1 MSSGSIGA
9 TVTLPPRYHRAQRV
23 IHWLMA
29 MVIVAALAIGLYCS
43 YLVPGSA
50 ERQFLL
56 DIHKSL
62 GMTALVL
69 IVLRIPLR
77 AILGEPPRAIA
88 PPRHERLAS
97 HIVHGT
103 LYLLMVTMPLSGYAT
118 SASEGRSLPW
128 FGLFNWPNLLPE
140 NRDLGRLLATVHHY
154 GAYAFFAALSLHLA
168 AVVWHHI
175 VKRDEVLSRMI

>member
-1 MSSGSIGA
+1 MSSGSIEA
-9 TVTLPPRYHRAQRV
+9 IANLPIRYHWVQRLV
-23 IHWLMA
+23 HWLMA
-29 MVIVAALAIGLYCS
+29 IVIIAALAIGLYCS

-77 AILGEPPRAIA
+77 AMLGEPRRTIA

-97 HIVHGT
+97 HMVHGT
-103 LYLLMVTMPLSGYAT
+103 LYLLMAAMPVSGYIT

-140 NRDLGRLLATVHHY
+140 NRHTGRLLATVHHY
-154 GAYAFFAALSLHLA
+154 GAYVFFAALSLHLA